1 VNATRHR
8 RQGSR
13 RDPAIDA
20 AVLAATRTLLVERGY
35 TATTIDLIAATAG
48 VSRPAVYRRWS
59 SKAQLVH
66 EAVFPDLGPEPPE
79 DEFVAEIARLCAGA
93 VRMYRDAAVREAI
106 PGLMVDL
113 RSDRTL
119 RKMLSDRLEAAARSQ
134 LAAKVDA
141 AAAEGTARHG
151 VSADALMDVIAGGAW
166 YAVCVRHVTNTDRAA
181 KELTDLVLHGVLSTM
196 RGRGEQ
202 ENSQR
207 HP

>member
-1 VNATRHR
+1 MATIRHR

-13 RDPAIDA
+13 RDPAIDE
-20 AVLAATRTLLVERGY
+20 AVLTATRRLLVKRGY
-35 TATTIDLIAATAG
+35 AATTIDLIAVTAG

-79 DEFVAEIARLCAGA
+79 DDFVAEITRLCTGA
-93 VRMYRDAAVREAI
+93 VRMYRDPVVREAI

-113 RSDRTL
+113 RADR
-119 RKMLSDRLEAAARSQ
+119 RMRRVISDRLEAAARSQ
-134 LAAKVDA
+134 LAAAVDEAVA
-141 AAAEGTARHG
+141 AGVARSG

-181 KELTDLVLHGVLSTM
+181 KELTDLVLHGVLSAGGT
-196 RGRGEQ
+196 
-202 ENSQR
+202 
-207 HP
+207 HA